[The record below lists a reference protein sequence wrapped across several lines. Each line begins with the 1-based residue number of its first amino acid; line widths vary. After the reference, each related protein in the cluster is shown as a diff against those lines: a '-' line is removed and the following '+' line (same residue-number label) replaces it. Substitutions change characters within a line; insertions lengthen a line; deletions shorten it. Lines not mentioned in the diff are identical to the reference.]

1 MTPNLNLWLIPVLP
15 LIGAALNGLF
25 GKRLTRQA
33 VVTVALAFSG
43 TAFGLAL
50 FVAVRFSTLE
60 LPHVETVAQWIRAGN
75 FRADFA
81 FYLDQLS
88 LVMLLVVTGVGFLIH
103 IYSVGYMWEEG
114 GFYRFFSYLN
124 LFMFFM
130 LTLVLANNYLV
141 MFIGWEGVGL
151 ASYLLIG
158 FFFLRDSAASAG
170 KKAFIVNRVGD
181 FGFLIA
187 LFLLIKHF
195 GSLDFTQVFQQVASL
210 SPETA
215 GAGLLTAIGLLL
227 MVGAAG
233 KSAQLPL
240 YVWLPDAMEGPTPV
254 SALIHAATMVTAG
267 VYMVA
272 RSHMIFEHAPI
283 ALTVVAIIGTLTAL
297 FAATIGIAQ
306 TDIKKVLAYSTIS
319 QLGYMFMACGVAAF
333 SAAIFHL
340 MTHAFFKGLLFLAA
354 GSVIHAIGGEQ
365 DMRKMGGLKEKIP
378 WTFWTMT
385 AGTVAIAGIPPL
397 AGFFSK
403 DEILW
408 RAYQAS
414 WAYWLIGLFTAFLTS
429 FYMFRLWF
437 MTFTGSY
444 RGATEEQHAH
454 AGPAGHAEHGTHL
467 GRDQAASRAAGA
479 PAPHGH
485 GGIHESP
492 RVMLVPLVILA
503 LLSVVGGWIGI
514 PGSMG
519 GGNHFDKFLAP
530 VFHTSTPSL
539 NTQHAT
545 PGEVAPPEKQTEGPE
560 PQTSRAT
567 ELLFT
572 GISVFAAL
580 LGFVMAAIFYYLRP
594 ELPDEIAHALGGFYH
609 AVLNKYYVDELY
621 SILFVKPVV
630 DGSRR
635 ILWHGVDQS
644 VIDATLDDSADG
656 ARHISDTLRHMQS
669 GNIRSYAGWVA
680 AGAAA
685 VIAYMVWMGAR

>member
-195 GSLDFTQVFQQVASL
+195 GSLDFMQVFQQVSSL

-319 QLGYMFMACGVAAF
+319 QLGFMFMACGLAAF

-365 DMRKMGGLKEKIP
+365 DMRRLGGLREKIP

-385 AGTVAIAGIPPL
+385 VATFTISGIPPL

-408 RAYQAS
+408 RAS
-414 WAYWLIGLFTAFLTS
+414 RVSLVYWGIGVFTALLTS

-437 MTFTGSY
+437 LTFFGEYRAAEGS
-444 RGATEEQHAH
+444 G
-454 AGPAGHAEHGTHL
+454 AEHGAGRGFHL
-467 GRDQAASRAAGA
+467 HGDHGRR
-479 PAPHGH
+479 
-485 GGIHESP
+485 GIHESP
-492 RVMLVPLVILA
+492 TVMLVPLVILA
-503 LLSVVGGWIGI
+503 VLSVIGGWVGV
-514 PGSMG
+514 PGSLG
-519 GGNHFDKFLAP
+519 GSNRFDKFLSP
-530 VFHTSTPSL
+530 VFH
-539 NTQHAT
+539 AT
-545 PGEVAPPEKQTEGPE
+545 IPAGASAGMPPEARTEGPE
-560 PQTSRAT
+560 PAAGRRQ
-567 ELLFT
+567 ELAYT
-572 GISVFAAL
+572 AASVGAAAL
-580 LGFVMAAIFYYLRP
+580 GLFLAWLLYYRRP
-594 ELPDEIAHALGGFYH
+594 QLPQQIAEALGSFYH
-609 AVLNKYYVDELY
+609 AVANKYYVDELY
-621 SILFVKPVV
+621 AILFVKPLV
-630 DGSRR
+630 DGSTS
-635 ILWHGVDQS
+635 ILWHGIDEN
-644 VIDATLDDSADG
+644 VIDAAFNDG
-656 ARHISDTLRHMQS
+656 AYNARHVSDAVRHMQS

-680 AGAAA
+680 AGAAV
-685 VIAYMVWMGAR
+685 VIAYMVWTGSMSGIR

>member
-1 MTPNLNLWLIPVLP
+1 MTPNPNLWLIPVLP

-240 YVWLPDAMEGPTPV
+240 YLWLPDAMEGPTPV

-340 MTHAFFKGLLFLAA
+340 MTHAFFKGLLFLGS
-354 GSVIHAIGGEQ
+354 GSVIHALSGEQ
-365 DMRKMGGLKEKIP
+365 DMRQMGGLRKKIP
-378 WTFWTMT
+378 WTFWTMFC
-385 AGTVAIAGIPPL
+385 GTVAIAGIWPL
-397 AGFFSK
+397 SGFYSK

-408 RAYQAS
+408 RAYS
-414 WAYWLIGLFTAFLTS
+414 YNKVIWALGLLTAFITS
-429 FYMFRLWF
+429 FYMFRLLF
-437 MTFTGSY
+437 MTFFGEY
-444 RGATEEQHAH
+444 RGTL
-454 AGPAGHAEHGTHL
+454 GSGGHGHDSHGQDSEHGH
-467 GRDQAASRAAGA
+467 S
-479 PAPHGH
+479 
-485 GGIHESP
+485 GIHESP
-492 RVMLVPLVILA
+492 ALMLVPLVILA
-503 LLSVVGGWIGI
+503 GLSLFGGFIDA
-514 PGSMG
+514 P
-519 GGNHFDKFLAP
+519 KFLAP
-530 VFHTSTPSL
+530 VFQAATEEPGTKGAEHLLQFVSVGVAGLGALLAWFLYLKSPSL
-539 NTQHAT
+539 
-545 PGEVAPPEKQTEGPE
+545 PE
-560 PQTSRAT
+560 R
-567 ELLFT
+567 
-572 GISVFAAL
+572 
-580 LGFVMAAIFYYLRP
+580 
-594 ELPDEIAHALGGFYH
+594 IANGLGGLYRT
-609 AVLNKYYVDELY
+609 VSNKYYVDEIYNWAL
-621 SILFVKPVV
+621 IVPLIAM
-630 DGSRR
+630 SR
-635 ILWHGVDQS
+635 IWLWKGVDQGFIDT
-644 VIDATLDDSADG
+644 VINDSAEGTRDVGG
-656 ARHISDTLRHMQS
+656 ALRRMQS
-669 GNIRSYAGWVA
+669 GNLRSYAAWLT
-680 AGAAA
+680 AG
-685 VIAYMVWMGAR
+685 